1 MEGDARPSCT
11 EEDPVHDSDE
21 FRMYFYKVKR
31 CGRSRPHDWTQC
43 PFSHSGEKAKRR
55 CPRRYN
61 YTGAACPDYRKNA
74 SCRRGDKCPFAH
86 GVFESWLHPSRYR
99 TQCCTD
105 GVACKRR
112 VCFFAHQESEL
123 RKPEDDPAL
132 LAAQLQAEALAS
144 TETYQQILA
153 TASLDAVPEA
163 APASSTPHL
172 NLAILQSLLQNT
184 GAAQRLPANWSAD
197 GDSQER
203 SRVYQLQALLAAL
216 QLRAPAPL
224 PPQPVQGDGLSSL
237 DKLELG
243 RLLAA
248 NQALVQQQAEREMLQ
263 RTSFEA
269 ARRNSMSSDVGLS
282 DFGRQDSYLS
292 AQGGGLQNVEYNMG
306 DGGFMARNHF
316 SPGVR
321 RMSMDNAGT
330 NANGS
335 QSLDPRV
342 LAALAAAQRGNAP
355 GGQPQGRSA
364 AVRRSVDMGMLAHAA
379 ALAGPGRH
387 KQLAEQTSIPE
398 GCLGMDSD
406 LQHHPSPFAG
416 SFNQGSIQ
424 RDGGL
429 FLRQGSSFMA
439 GAGQQQGMEQ
449 LMGLTPAEQVAAL
462 GASLAQGGPEGLPGS
477 FQRNSFGQMNG
488 QSQDM
493 RRFVEQLSGQASGRL
508 SQQPSGQLSAQ
519 SSGQFGGQGL
529 VTQGSAAHLG
539 SFTGQFLS
547 QGSGALS
554 SLGQMSGQT
563 SSGLGSFGQTSLQS
577 QASAQ
582 FRELQNHA
590 GQPMFS
596 PGRHSM
602 SSADSLTRLDVQQ
615 HQQHLAQ
622 MGDAMQGVWMG
633 LLEGDAPQ
641 GGGPSEQSTQRAS
654 PQLTQHEDSARN
666 GSGSSTPSRR
676 TPTPGAQG
684 TAAQH
689 CMVSPRDRPPSVHS
703 SLYASSPAS
712 NTTTYDPSPR
722 NMSMGMTGQPAIPEE
737 GLPAWQASAQQ
748 LQSCA
753 AEAQQQARKMPTL
766 LEQLQLF
773 ERQRQGSMPLLGMQP
788 SMAMAR
794 NTSFESLSAELPRS
808 ISDLN
813 LADHNLGSVR
823 LPSGI
828 PASSS

>member
-1 MEGDARPSCT
+1 MEGDARPSGT

-21 FRMYFYKVKR
+21 FRMFFYKVKR

-163 APASSTPHL
+163 APASSTPQL

-203 SRVYQLQALLAAL
+203 SRVFQLQALLAAL

-224 PPQPVQGDGLSSL
+224 PPQPVQSDGLSSL

-282 DFGRQDSYLS
+282 DIGRQDSCLN

-321 RMSMDNAGT
+321 RMSMDNAGS

-335 QSLDPRV
+335 QSLDPRF
-342 LAALAAAQRGNAP
+342 LAALAAAQRVNAP

-364 AVRRSVDMGMLAHAA
+364 TIRRSVDMGMLAHAA
-379 ALAGPGRH
+379 ALAAPGRH

-398 GCLGMDSD
+398 GSLGMESD
-406 LQHHPSPFAG
+406 LQSHPSPFAG
-416 SFNQGSIQ
+416 SFNQGSFQ
-424 RDGGL
+424 RDGGQ
-429 FLRQGSSFMA
+429 FLRQGGGFLA

-449 LMGLTPAEQVAAL
+449 LMGLTPAEQAAAL
-462 GASLAQGGPEGLPGS
+462 SASLAQGGPEGLPGS
-477 FQRNSFGQMNG
+477 FQHGSFGQMNG
-488 QSQDM
+488 HSQDM

-519 SSGQFGGQGL
+519 SSGHFAGQGL
-529 VTQGSAAHLG
+529 ATQGSAAHLG
-539 SFTGQFLS
+539 NFAGQFLS
-547 QGSGALS
+547 QGSGPLS
-554 SLGQMSGQT
+554 SLGQISGQA
-563 SSGLGSFGQTSLQS
+563 SSGLGSFGQSSLQS

-582 FRELQNHA
+582 FRELQNHS
-590 GQPMFS
+590 GQAMFS
-596 PGRHSM
+596 PGRHSV
-602 SSADSLTRLDVQQ
+602 SSADSLSRLDIQQ
-615 HQQHLAQ
+615 QQQLSE
-622 MGDAMQGVWMG
+622 AMQGVWMG
-633 LLEGDAPQ
+633 LLEGDAAQ
-641 GGGPSEQSTQRAS
+641 GGGPSELSTQRAS
-654 PQLTQHEDSARN
+654 PQLTQPEDSARN

-676 TPTPGAQG
+676 TPTPGAHG

-712 NTTTYDPSPR
+712 NSTTYDPSPR

-737 GLPAWQASAQQ
+737 GLPAWQAGGQQ
-748 LQSCA
+748 QSCA
-753 AEAQQQARKMPTL
+753 TEAQQARKMPTL

-773 ERQRQGSMPLLGMQP
+773 ERQRQGSGSMPLLNVPP
-788 SMAMAR
+788 SIAMAR

-813 LADHNLGSVR
+813 LADHNLGSIR